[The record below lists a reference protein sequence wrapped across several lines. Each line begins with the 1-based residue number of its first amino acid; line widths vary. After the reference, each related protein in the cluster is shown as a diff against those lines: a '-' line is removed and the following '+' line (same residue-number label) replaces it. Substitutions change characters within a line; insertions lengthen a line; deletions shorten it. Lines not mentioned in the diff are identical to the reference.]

1 MSLYNLADTSY
12 KTQVFY
18 NTGYWVKPQ
27 GITMIS
33 ITCIG
38 PGGAG
43 GCPIVGP
50 TGGNS
55 GSGGGA
61 GGSGGMSTT
70 IVPAWAVTDTL
81 YVYVGSGGTGTNIF
95 NTTGGPGESAGTFV
109 RLVPRGVIN
118 SVNQSA
124 NVCFANPGSGGAGVA
139 AGGAGGT
146 AATGLNMIAGNT
158 TGVCNFFAG
167 VNGGNSGGPPATQQW
182 GTRVV
187 TGGGGGG
194 NVAAATAF
202 SGGTVSGNTFVPT
215 SFGGSASTNINGQD
229 GVFSLTP
236 FYSTGGG
243 GGATQIGLPGGNGG
257 RGAIGSGGG
266 GAGAGSTRGRSG
278 DGGSGL
284 VIINCW

>member
-38 PGGAG
+38 AGGAG

-61 GGSGGMSTT
+61 GGSGAISTT
-70 IVPAWAVTDTL
+70 IIPAWAVTDTL
-81 YVYVGSGGTGTNIF
+81 YVYIASGGTGTAVA
-95 NTTGGPGESAGTFV
+95 NTAGGPGEAAGTFV
-109 RLVPRGVIN
+109 RLVPRGVLN
-118 SVNQSA
+118 SA
-124 NVCFANPGSGGAGVA
+124 NLAANICFANSGLGGAAVA

-146 AATGLNMIAGNT
+146 ISTGTNMIAGNT
-158 TGVCNFFAG
+158 IGVCNFYAG

-182 GTRVV
+182 GTTVV

-215 SFGGSASTNINGQD
+215 VFGGSASTNINGQD
-229 GVFSLTP
+229 GIFSLTP
-236 FYSTGGG
+236 FYSLGGG
-243 GGATQIGLPGGNGG
+243 GGATQIGAPGGNGG

-266 GAGAGSTRGRSG
+266 GAGAGSSRGRSG
-278 DGGSGL
+278 NGGNGL

>member
-1 MSLYNLADTSY
+1 MSLFNLADTSY

-38 PGGAG
+38 AGGAG

-61 GGSGGMSTT
+61 GGSGGISTT
-70 IVPAWAVTDTL
+70 IIPAWAVTDTL
-81 YVYVGSGGTGTNIF
+81 YVYVASGGTGTATF
-95 NTTGGPGESAGTFV
+95 NTAGGSGEAVGTFV
-109 RLVPRGVIN
+109 RLVPRGVLN

-124 NVCFANPGSGGAGVA
+124 NVCFANSGFGGAAVNS
-139 AGGAGGT
+139 GGAGGT
-146 AATGLNMIAGNT
+146 VATGNNMIAGNT
-158 TGVCNFFAG
+158 TGVCNFYAG
-167 VNGGNSGGPPATQQW
+167 VAGSNGTNPGGSQTW
-182 GTRVV
+182 GTTVV

-194 NVAAATAF
+194 GVVTTTPY
-202 SGGTVSGNTFVPT
+202 SGGTIIGNTFVPT
-215 SFGGSASTNINGQD
+215 ISGGQPGDINGKD

-243 GGATQIGLPGGNGG
+243 GGATQIGAPGGNGG

-266 GAGAGSTRGRSG
+266 GAGTGSTRGRSG
-278 DGGSGL
+278 DGGRGL